1 MTLRLASAELLPYA
15 LPFRRPVR
23 GETTRQGWLLALH
36 DEQGRRGHGDVAC
49 WPGFG
54 AGQAAAAARLAALPA
69 ELAHASFAD
78 LAAVEAWTQLE
89 AASTPEVACALEVAL
104 LDLFAQRRG
113 RSLAQLL
120 ATHVD
125 PALTPR
131 DSVRLQVLVHDADQA
146 AAACEEG
153 VTCFKLKVS
162 AADIDLPR
170 ARALRAAIGPDATL
184 RLDANGAWSAPAEAL
199 AELERFAELSPE
211 WVEQPLPPGDLVAFA
226 ELRRQSP
233 LPLALDEGL
242 RGPADLARALE
253 LEAAD
258 ALVLKPSF
266 LGGPIAALRLARRA
280 HAAGLRVI
288 ATHALD
294 SVVGRAAALALS
306 ACLPADEACGLAPAL
321 AQDLGEL
328 PAPRGGRQPLP
339 LSSGLQLGES
349 SLLVPASGGKKES
362 P

>member
-1 MTLRLASAELLPYA
+1 MILRQVELLPYA

-23 GETTRQGWLLALH
+23 GETTRQGWLVALH
-36 DEQGRRGHGDVAC
+36 DHQGRRGLGDAAC

-54 AGQAAAAARLAALPA
+54 AGHAATAARLATLLP
-69 ELAHASFAD
+69 ELSHASFAD
-78 LAAVEAWTQLE
+78 LAAVEAWAQLE
-89 AASTPEVACALEVAL
+89 AATTPEVACAVEVAL
-104 LDLFAQRRG
+104 LDLFAQRQG

-120 ATHVD
+120 AAHVD

-146 AAACEEG
+146 AAACEAG

-162 AADIDLPR
+162 AADLDLPR
-170 ARALRAAIGPDATL
+170 ARAIRAAIGPEATL
-184 RLDANGAWSAPAEAL
+184 RLDANGAWSTPAEAL
-199 AELERFAELSPE
+199 AELERFAELAPE
-211 WVEQPLPPGDLVAFA
+211 WVEQPIPAGDLVAFA

-242 RGPADLARALE
+242 RASADLERALE
-253 LEAAD
+253 LAAAD
-258 ALVLKPSF
+258 ALVLKPTY
-266 LGGPIAALRLARRA
+266 LGGPLVALRLARRA
-280 HAAGLRVI
+280 HAAGVRVI

-321 AQDLGEL
+321 AADLGQL
-328 PAPRGGRQPLP
+328 PAPLGGRQPLP
-339 LSSGLQLGES
+339 TSPGQELGEP
-349 SLLVPASGGKKES
+349 SLLVPAACGKKES